1 MFYFYLKFLKKVQ
14 RSTLNVSKINV
25 SVDCV
30 VFGFD
35 DEARKLKVLLIE
47 KKVNPYLSSDEKMQ
61 TALPGDLIRTEEDID
76 ESARRVLNSLTN
88 LSDIYLRQFKTF
100 GDPKRV
106 QSSKDQE
113 WLNNFRKEP
122 NERVITI
129 GYVSLVRMEDYSPVA
144 SYFANKVIWADI
156 NDIPFLAFDHN
167 QIVND
172 AFDFLKSEID
182 QELTSE
188 LLPKK
193 FTLSQLQEL
202 YEIVLNQKLD
212 KRNFRK
218 KMISKG
224 QLEETDEKQT
234 GVSHKP
240 AKLYTFK
247 KYDS

>member
-14 RSTLNVSKINV
+14 RTTLNMSKINV

-144 SYFANKVIWADI
+144 SYFADKVIWADI

>member
-1 MFYFYLKFLKKVQ
+1 M
-14 RSTLNVSKINV
+14 SKINV

-35 DEARKLKVLLIE
+35 EDTRKLKVLLIE
-47 KKVNPYLSSDEKMQ
+47 KKVNPNLRDNEKMQ
-61 TALPGDLIRTEEDID
+61 TAIPGDLIRSDEDID
-76 ESARRVLNSLTN
+76 ESARRVLYSLTN

-106 QSSKDQE
+106 QASKDRE
-113 WLNNFRKEP
+113 WLNNFRQEP

-144 SYFANKVIWADI
+144 SYFADRVTWSDI
-156 NDIPFLAFDHN
+156 NDIPLLAFDHN
-167 QIVND
+167 QIIRD
-172 AFDFLKSEID
+172 AFGFIKSEIS

-202 YEIVLNQKLD
+202 YEIVLNEKLD

-218 KMISKG
+218 KMISLG

-247 KYDS
+247 KYGS